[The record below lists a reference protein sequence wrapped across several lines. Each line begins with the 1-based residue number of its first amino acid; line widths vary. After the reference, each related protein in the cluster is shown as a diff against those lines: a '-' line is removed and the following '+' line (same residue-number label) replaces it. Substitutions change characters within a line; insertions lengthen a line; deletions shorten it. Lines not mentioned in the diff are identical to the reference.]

1 MTPSIHLRSG
11 SAHALLRGTWCLFRR
26 SLREGLMV
34 APLSL
39 LVVVVAVGVLGSAG
53 DARAVVISSGDG
65 SGNTT
70 APVGDFGWSYVG
82 AINGASGV
90 YLGGS
95 GGTGWVLTANHVGS
109 GDFVTS
115 DGQSYNSVAN
125 SGVQFGNSDLYAFQV
140 AVGTGTG
147 LSSLGNLNLA
157 ATAPVD
163 GSALTMIGYG
173 YDRSPVTTTWYVD
186 TTPATWSWSTSEF
199 NGWDSTFQGYQELST
214 STKRWGTNL
223 SSGVIN
229 YSGTSVI
236 QTTFTTDP
244 SHGAQGAGGDSG
256 GGVFSVFGEGY
267 QLSGIMMEISTYNNQ
282 PAYTAVASNSL
293 QGNLTYSIDIS
304 AYANQINALT
314 GLSPSSSSSS
324 SSTSS
329 GESTGGSSSGQNNS
343 GTIVVTDSLVY
354 DGSGKVIISESISGP
369 GNVTQAGSGTTIL
382 AGTNSYSGGTFIT
395 AGTLGV
401 GNGGT
406 SGTLGSGSVV
416 DNSSLVVNRSDA
428 FTLGNAIS
436 GTGAFNQAGSGTTT
450 LTGNNTYSGVTFISG
465 GALQVGNGGTTGT
478 LGSGDVW
485 NYGSLVVNRSDA
497 VTLGNAISGMG
508 DVTQAG
514 TGTTTL
520 TGTNSFSGTASAS
533 AGELVVG
540 STHGLG
546 SALLHYS
553 TNMAFANGITNYT
566 VGGLTGS
573 NNFVMTNSGGSAL
586 ALTVGNAN
594 QSAIYSGN
602 LSDGVSG
609 SGLGASLTKIGTG
622 TQTLTGNNTYS
633 GKTTVSEGTL
643 EFANTGALY
652 GGKFFGQNAAKLTV
666 ENGATA
672 AFAVGGNKGFT
683 AATLGY
689 LLTLGSPGSGS
700 TNVGFQNGSSL
711 GIDASGTTFT
721 YAYAIADPNNGAN
734 VLGLTLLGSGTT
746 ILTGNNSYTGTTTIS
761 GGTLQ
766 IGNGAPGDSRVGT
779 LGSGAVVNNGTLL
792 IDAHDVQMNLYNAI
806 SGTGSVIIKNSS
818 GFSPVAQIMSGNNTY
833 SGGTTISANLV
844 TTSTNALGRG
854 AVTLSG
860 YGSELGISTNLTIS
874 SLIATGGSVI
884 SFLNPTSGS
893 SLNITG
899 AFTTVKKENEFSRGV
914 YIAAGSEGTTL
925 GNTPLQLMTWGS
937 GSGNSITEDDFYLLN
952 NHAAHIVIN
961 NALYVLDVEDLYF
974 GSNSSGQ
981 SMVINSGTSY
991 YENAYIGYHGS
1002 SNSVLVDA
1010 SSAPASLRTTKDLLI
1025 GYYVGDSN
1033 NSVTVSGSNAFYG
1046 SQQGNIVVGQSGSGN
1061 SLVLSNGAVA
1071 KGLNSRIGVNS
1082 SASNNSVLV
1091 TGAGSTLNLTN
1102 EGNGVLIVGASGSGN
1117 SLVVSNG
1124 GRVNSLS
1131 SEVGVYAANNSVLV
1145 TGAESLWS
1153 NKATVEIKSS
1163 NGGVTVANGGTLKS
1177 SAIHAWDTSAPG
1189 IRIHNSSL
1197 NIGGFGTNDTAG
1209 IIITPSIRFGMFAT
1223 GGAINFN
1230 QSDTA
1235 TLGANISDSGNGR
1248 INQLGSGTSILTG
1261 DNSGFS
1267 GLTTISAG
1275 VLQVGNGGTNG
1286 NLGSSSVVNNT
1297 SLVVNRRDTLTLGNN
1312 ISGSGSVI
1320 QAGVGMTV
1328 LSGSNSYS
1336 GKTMVSVGT
1345 LEFAST
1351 GALYAGN
1358 TSSWTAENLTV
1369 ASNATA
1375 AFAVGGTNGF
1385 TSADLTQ
1392 LSQLGNSDGGFQN
1405 GSSFGLDASG
1415 TNYTFSINL
1424 ANTVNGALGLTLLGN
1439 GTTTLTGNNSYSGTT
1454 KISGGTL
1461 QVGDGGTTGIFGS
1474 GDVVNNASLVLNRSD
1489 AFTLGNTISGTGDVT
1504 QAGAGTTTLTAS
1516 NSFTGTAS
1524 ASAGQL
1530 VVGSAYG
1537 LGSALVNYSS
1547 KVAFADGITGYTVGG
1562 LTGSNNL
1569 AMTNSG
1575 GSALALSV
1583 GNANQSALYSGNLSD
1598 GVSESGLGASLTKVG
1613 TGLQLLS
1620 GSNSYSGPTTI
1631 SGGALQIGIGGTNGT
1646 LGSGNVINDANLIVW
1661 KSDTLTL
1668 SNPISG
1674 SGNLIQAGSGTTIL
1688 TGANTYTGKT
1698 AVNDGTLRV
1707 GSENA
1712 LGATS
1717 AVNLNQ
1723 GTLSFASTLTVSS
1736 LAWNSAGALSIDTLT
1751 PGALTVTGGLALSGA
1766 DSHVINLAS
1775 GTLGAVPTS
1784 LISWGTNS
1792 GSNAI
1797 TARDFSVGGQGN
1809 ILLKVTNNTLNIS
1822 ALGTNS
1828 VILRNGDAIGAS
1840 KNIGNDITL
1849 SAGATI
1855 QIKNNISADLLAKQ
1869 ELQQAEYDELLA
1881 ATIRKAGF
1889 VANVLQANFIAGTA
1903 TEADTAA
1910 LIRINAA
1917 YLGKEAQQGTW
1928 VTNAK
1933 TGGQVF
1939 VYDRHES
1946 TTTTFSEKDLALNAQ
1961 SSQQLNDVMNGF
1973 VPLNDAEFERYK
1985 SLQETFGSEEALVL
1999 VELARQGDARTQAA
2013 LAAQAAEAARAA
2025 QAVQAVQAVQAAQA
2039 AQAARAAQAHNPY
2052 ETDTSFLSSGLQDSS
2067 ATVVGSASIA
2077 SILGA
2082 TTVTTPTPATQTTQF
2097 GYQNGIVSPA
2107 PSVQV
2112 TVDFTPSAYTNSN
2125 STRPLIIQ
2133 GVGGVGDVNVLLSGT
2148 ANQALSD
2155 LDQTLTKVV
2164 VGSTKSYRDLV
2175 TSGSTR
2181 DYGIVVGSG
2190 LEINTVSAPNFNF
2203 SAVVGE
2209 TSTEITGTTTSY
2221 EVRKLGTDISYDTSY
2236 QVQSTVTT
2244 NKAIRTTNIPK
2255 VQYVPLDNG
2264 NALVYAK
2271 NSVEAQV
2278 AILYHTMF
2286 GKEADVGGL
2295 DYWFDVAKGGAT
2307 LKQIATAFANSSEGQ
2322 TAWGGLSN
2330 EAFIQRMYQN
2340 TFHRAGES
2348 AGVSYWLDQI
2358 MNTGA
2363 TRAGIALQ
2371 FSQMAIG
2378 QTDTTP
2384 SVNVTAQVVGSVEV
2398 VTGII
2403 SPGSWPEGT
2412 TGGQLIVTGGANFNN
2427 AIAVSTPG
2435 WELVID
2441 GGTTTLNASNS
2452 YNGST
2457 MIINGATLVA
2467 AKGNAL
2473 PTNYGGTPIFL
2484 DQDSSGT
2491 SWGTGYSTLALPV
2504 AQTIASLSGR
2514 VSSLVNLAGYTL
2526 TIGTDGATN
2535 TYAGTIIDGLVD
2547 SWYGYGPGSLVKV
2560 GNSTQILTGNSRYS
2574 GTTTISGGTLQIGNG
2589 GTTGTLGSGAVT
2601 NNGTLVVKRS
2611 DAFTLANTI
2620 SGSGTF
2626 TQAGAGTTTLI
2637 GTNSGF
2643 SGLTKISAGALQYG
2657 NGSTAGTSVS
2667 TGGFINN
2674 GVLAF
2679 NPTSTDNYTVAGNI
2693 SGTGSVNLL
2702 GSGTTTLSG
2711 SNSYAGGTTIS
2722 AGAVQVTS
2730 GNALGTGGLT
2740 IASSLLS
2747 PATLMYAG
2755 TGVMTLSNDIH
2766 LAGAEPSATIFNEA
2780 GASIFRFS
2788 SALTLQGG
2796 SNGIALSGTI
2806 SGTCGIFIYGGTT
2819 TLSGDNFYSGTTTI
2833 LDGTLQI
2840 GDGGTTGSIGSKVV
2854 YNNGSLVVNRSDAFT
2869 LANNISGWGSFIQAG
2884 TGTTTLTG
2892 TNSFSG
2898 TASASAGQL
2907 VVGSVRGLGSALLHY
2922 STNVAFANG
2931 ITNYTLGGLTGSNNF
2946 AMRNAGG
2953 SALALTLDITGQP
2966 ATYSGN
2972 MSGEGASVTKTGWGV
2987 QTLVGN
2993 NTYTGKTTVS
3003 AGTLVFGNAGAL
3015 YGGNTSSWTAE
3026 NLTVASGA
3034 TAAFAVGGDNPFTSA
3049 NITQLSQLGNSYG
3062 GFQNGSSLGIDASG
3076 TTFTYGG
3083 VIADPNNGANALG
3096 LTLLGSGTT
3105 ILTEN
3110 NSYTGTTTISGGTLQ
3125 IGDGGTTG
3133 TLGSGSVWNNNAS
3146 LVVNRS
3152 DAFTLGNTISGYGAF
3167 TQAGAGT
3174 TILTGD
3180 NSGFWG
3186 VTTISGGALQVGNG
3200 GTSGTLGWVAVVNNG
3215 SLVVNRSDAFTLGNT
3230 ISGAGNLIQAGVG
3243 TTTLSGANTYSGTTT
3258 ISGGTLSLGTT
3269 GNLSGT
3275 TGVSVST
3282 GSTLLLGSANQ
3293 INTAAN
3299 LALVGGTLS
3308 MGGNGLTRASEQ
3320 TFGTL
3325 TLTANSVIDFA
3336 NLTGNSS
3343 LTFSS
3348 IVGLSA
3354 NSLSIWNWSSAEGSA
3369 TRLNY
3374 ASEGLSAGDLAN
3386 ISFYSG
3392 SGTGLMGK
3400 GSFYGSEI
3408 TPEIV
3413 PVPEPSVVM
3422 TGLLLLGALA
3432 YGFRRKK
3439 KMA

>member
-1 MTPSIHLRSG
+1 
-11 SAHALLRGTWCLFRR
+11 
-26 SLREGLMV
+26 MV

-39 LVVVVAVGVLGSAG
+39 LFVVVVGVLGSAG
-53 DARAVVISSGDG
+53 DARAVVISFGDG

-115 DGQSYNSVAN
+115 DGLRYNSVAN
-125 SGVQFGNSDLYAFQV
+125 SGFQFGNSDLYAFQV

-147 LSSLGNLNLA
+147 LSLLGNLNLA
-157 ATAPVD
+157 GSAPVD

-173 YDRSPVTTTWYVD
+173 YDRSPESTTWYVD

-244 SHGAQGAGGDSG
+244 AHGAQGAGGDSG
-256 GGVFSVFGEGY
+256 GGVFSIFGAGY

-314 GLSPSSSSSS
+314 GLSPSSSS
-324 SSTSS
+324 TSS
-329 GESTGGSSSGQNNS
+329 GGNTGGSSSGQTNS

-354 DGSGKVIISESISGP
+354 DGSSMVIVSESISGP

-416 DNSSLVVNRSDA
+416 DNSSLVVKRSDA

-436 GTGAFNQAGSGTTT
+436 GTGTFTQAGNGTTT
-450 LTGNNTYSGVTFISG
+450 LTAS
-465 GALQVGNGGTTGT
+465 
-478 LGSGDVW
+478 
-485 NYGSLVVNRSDA
+485 
-497 VTLGNAISGMG
+497 
-508 DVTQAG
+508 
-514 TGTTTL
+514 
-520 TGTNSFSGTASAS
+520 NSFTGTASAS
-533 AGELVVG
+533 AGQLVVG
-540 STHGLG
+540 NAYGLG
-546 SALLHYS
+546 SALVNYS
-553 TNMAFANGITNYT
+553 TKVVFADGITGYT

-573 NNFVMTNSGGSAL
+573 NNLAMANAGGSAL
-586 ALTVGNAN
+586 ALTVGNGDR
-594 QSAIYSGN
+594 SATYSGN

-622 TQTLTGNNTYS
+622 VQILSGSNSYS
-633 GKTTVSEGTL
+633 GKTTVSAGTL
-643 EFANTGALY
+643 EFAGAGALY
-652 GGKFFGQNAAKLTV
+652 GGDTNSWNAANLTV
-666 ENGATA
+666 ASNATA
-672 AFAVGGNKGFT
+672 AFAVGGANPFT
-683 AATLGY
+683 ADN
-689 LLTLGSPGSGS
+689 LTQLSKLGSSDG
-700 TNVGFQNGSSL
+700 GFQNGSSL

-721 YAYAIADPNNGAN
+721 YGGVIADPNSGAN
-734 VLGLTLLGSGTT
+734 VLGLTLLGNGTT
-746 ILTGNNSYTGTTTIS
+746 TLMGQNTYSGTTTIS

-766 IGNGAPGDSRVGT
+766 IGDTRYVDPAINQWTTPRGT
-779 LGSGAVVNNGTLL
+779 LGSGAVVNNASL
-792 IDAHDVQMNLYNAI
+792 IIDVYDGQMTVSNAI
-806 SGTGSVIIKNSS
+806 SGTGSVTSKSSS
-818 GFSPVAQIMSGNNTY
+818 GFSSATTILSGNNTY
-833 SGGTTISANLV
+833 SGGTFISGNL
-844 TTSTNALGRG
+844 TAASTNALGTG
-854 AVTLSG
+854 AVNLSG
-860 YGSELGISTNLTIS
+860 TLGLSTNLTIS
-874 SLIATGGSVI
+874 SLIAYGGSEI
-884 SFLNPTSGS
+884 WFPNWTSGT

-899 AFTTVKKENEFSRGV
+899 ALTIAEREN
-914 YIAAGSEGTTL
+914 YAGQLFGIVLGTDSL
-925 GNTPLQLMTWGS
+925 GNTPMQVMSWGTSNSYTVDNFWAIDRS
-937 GSGNSITEDDFYLLN
+937 GYFDTTAVSVS
-952 NHAAHIVIN
+952 N
-961 NALYVLDVEDLYF
+961 NALYVFRVQNLYV

-981 SMVINSGTSY
+981 SMVINSGASNY
-991 YENAYIGYHGS
+991 ASAYIGYNGS
-1002 SNSVLVDA
+1002 SNSLVVNG
-1010 SSAPASLRTTKDLLI
+1010 SSSPASLRTVGNTWI
-1025 GYYVGDSN
+1025 GYYEGDSN
-1033 NSVTVSGSNAFYG
+1033 NSLRVSGSNAFYG
-1046 SQQGNIVVGQSGSGN
+1046 NRDGLIAVGTSGSGN
-1061 SLVLSNGAVA
+1061 TMEVSDGAVA
-1071 KGLNSRIGVNS
+1071 KGVQIMMGYNS
-1082 SASNNSVLV
+1082 SSSNNSLLV

-1102 EGNGVLIVGASGSGN
+1102 GTLIVGYSGSGN
-1117 SLVVSNG
+1117 SLVVSDG
-1124 GRVNSLS
+1124 AQLKTKGSY
-1131 SEVGVYAANNSVLV
+1131 VGIYGTNNSALV
-1145 TGAESLWS
+1145 TGAGSLWS
-1153 NKATVEIKSS
+1153 NQATVQIGTANSWGSS
-1163 NGGVTVANGGTLKS
+1163 GSGTLTVANGGTLVS
-1177 SAIHAWDTSAPG
+1177 RGTDPG
-1189 IRIHNSSL
+1189 YLYAQGITLGNDSSL
-1197 NIGGFGTNDTAG
+1197 NVGRFGTNDTAG
-1209 IIITPSIRFGMFAT
+1209 SIITPSIQFSS
-1223 GGAINFN
+1223 GAANASINFN
-1230 QSDTA
+1230 QRDTA

-1267 GLTTISAG
+1267 GVTTISAG

-1286 NLGSSSVVNNT
+1286 NLGSSSVVNNA
-1297 SLVVNRRDTLTLGNN
+1297 SLVMNRSDTLTLGNN
-1312 ISGSGSVI
+1312 ISGSGSVT

-1328 LSGSNSYS
+1328 LSGNNSYS
-1336 GKTMVSVGT
+1336 GKTTVSVGT

-1351 GALYAGN
+1351 GALYGGD
-1358 TSSWTAENLTV
+1358 TSSWTGANLRV
-1369 ASNATA
+1369 ASNATL
-1375 AFAVGGTNGF
+1375 AFNVANFGNEAIQSLLTAVT
-1385 TSADLTQ
+1385 TSAG
-1392 LSQLGNSDGGFQN
+1392 SGIADGG
-1405 GSSFGLDASG
+1405 SFGLDASG
-1415 TNYTFSINL
+1415 TNYTFSNNL
-1424 ANTVNGALGLTLLGN
+1424 ANGVNGALGLTLLGN
-1439 GTTTLTGNNSYSGTT
+1439 GTTTLTGNNSYTGTT
-1454 KISGGTL
+1454 RISGGTL
-1461 QVGDGGTTGIFGS
+1461 QVGNGVTTGTLGS
-1474 GDVVNNASLVLNRSD
+1474 GAVVDNSSLVVNRSD
-1489 AFTLGNTISGTGDVT
+1489 AFTIGNTISGTGDVT

-1537 LGSALVNYSS
+1537 LGSALVNYST

-1598 GVSESGLGASLTKVG
+1598 GVSGSGLGASLTKVG

-1736 LAWNSAGALSIDTLT
+1736 LAWNSAGAISIDTLT

-1797 TARDFSVGGQGN
+1797 TALDFSVGGQGN

-1855 QIKNNISADLLAKQ
+1855 QIKNNISADLAAQTALK
-1869 ELQQAEYDELLA
+1869 QAEYDELLA

-1889 VANVLQANFIAGTA
+1889 VANVLQANFIEGTA

-1917 YLGKEAQQGTW
+1917 YLGNEAQQGTW
-1928 VTNAK
+1928 VTNTK

-1939 VYDRHES
+1939 VYDRPQS
-1946 TTTTFSEKDLALNAQ
+1946 TTTTFSEKDLALKAQ

-1985 SLQETFGSEEALVL
+1985 ELQETYGNNSLAAEFALIERDSRARGEA
-1999 VELARQGDARTQAA
+1999 EKAQAA
-2013 LAAQAAEAARAA
+2013 LAAQAAEAALAA
-2025 QAVQAVQAVQAAQA
+2025 QAVQAAQA
-2039 AQAARAAQAHNPY
+2039 AQAHNPY
-2052 ETDTSFLSSGLQDSS
+2052 ETGASYFSSGLQDSS
-2067 ATVVGSASIA
+2067 ATVVGSAAIA

-2082 TTVTTPTPATQTTQF
+2082 TTVTTPAPATQTTQF
-2097 GYQNGIVSPA
+2097 GYQNGIVAPA

-2112 TVDFTPSAYTNSN
+2112 TVDFTRSAYTNS
-2125 STRPLIIQ
+2125 TPPLIFQ
-2133 GVGGVGDVNVLLSGT
+2133 GVGGDNVLLSGT

-2164 VGSTKSYRDLV
+2164 VGSTESYRDLV
-2175 TSGSTR
+2175 ASGSTR
-2181 DYGIVVGSG
+2181 DVGTVVGSG
-2190 LEINTVSAPNFNF
+2190 LGSNTVSAPNFNF

-2209 TSTEITGTTTSY
+2209 TSTEITRTTTSY
-2221 EVRKLGTDISYDTSY
+2221 EVLRVGLGADISY
-2236 QVQSTVTT
+2236 QVQPQSRVTT
-2244 NKAIRTTNIPK
+2244 NVTTRTSDIPK
-2255 VQYVPLDNG
+2255 VQYVQLDNG

-2271 NSVEAQV
+2271 NSLEAQV
-2278 AILYHTMF
+2278 AILYQTMF
-2286 GKEADVGGL
+2286 GNVADVGVL
-2295 DYWFDVAKGGAT
+2295 DYWFDVARAGAN
-2307 LKQIATAFANSSEGQ
+2307 LKQIAIAFANSSEAM
-2322 TAWGGLSN
+2322 TAWGELSN

-2340 TFHRAGES
+2340 TFNRAGES

-2358 MNTGA
+2358 MNAGA
-2363 TRAGIALQ
+2363 TRAEIALQ
-2371 FSQMAIG
+2371 FSLTVIH
-2378 QTDTTP
+2378 QTGAP
-2384 SVNVTAQVVGSVEV
+2384 SVDVVGLVGSVQA
-2398 VTGII
+2398 VTSII

-2412 TGGQLIVTGGANFNN
+2412 TGGELIVTGGANFNN

-2643 SGLTKISAGALQYG
+2643 SGLTKILAGALQYG
-2657 NGSTAGTSVS
+2657 DGSTAGTSVGNGDF
-2667 TGGFINN
+2667 TFTNN
-2674 GVLAF
+2674 AVLAF

-2693 SGTGSVNLL
+2693 SGTGSVSML

-2711 SNSYAGGTTIS
+2711 SNSYAGGTTIT
-2722 AGAVQVTS
+2722 AGALQVTS
-2730 GNALGTGGLT
+2730 GNALGSGAIT
-2740 IASSLLS
+2740 IASSFFS
-2747 PATLMYAG
+2747 PASLVYAG
-2755 TGVMTLSNDIH
+2755 NGAMTLSNDVI
-2766 LAGAEPSATIFNEA
+2766 LVNGPMATIFNAA
-2780 GASIFRFS
+2780 GDSIAYNW

-2796 SNGIALSGTI
+2796 SNGIVLSGRI
-2806 SGTCGIFIYGGTT
+2806 SGISDIVVDGGTT
-2819 TLSGDNFYSGTTTI
+2819 TLSGSNSYQGATTIKNGATLIAAGEGALPTTNGRSDVSMDQVWGSASGTGSSTLALQANQAIATLSGEASSTVTLGGNTLTIGKDSGTTTFAGSI
-2833 LDGTLQI
+2833 ADGTSSGGSVVKD
-2840 GDGGTTGSIGSKVV
+2840 GDSTHI
-2854 YNNGSLVVNRSDAFT
+2854 
-2869 LANNISGWGSFIQAG
+2869 
-2884 TGTTTLTG
+2884 LTG
-2892 TNSFSG
+2892 
-2898 TASASAGQL
+2898 
-2907 VVGSVRGLGSALLHY
+2907 
-2922 STNVAFANG
+2922 
-2931 ITNYTLGGLTGSNNF
+2931 
-2946 AMRNAGG
+2946 
-2953 SALALTLDITGQP
+2953 
-2966 ATYSGN
+2966 
-2972 MSGEGASVTKTGWGV
+2972 
-2987 QTLVGN
+2987 
-2993 NTYTGKTTVS
+2993 
-3003 AGTLVFGNAGAL
+3003 
-3015 YGGNTSSWTAE
+3015 
-3026 NLTVASGA
+3026 
-3034 TAAFAVGGDNPFTSA
+3034 
-3049 NITQLSQLGNSYG
+3049 
-3062 GFQNGSSLGIDASG
+3062 
-3076 TTFTYGG
+3076 
-3083 VIADPNNGANALG
+3083 
-3096 LTLLGSGTT
+3096 
-3105 ILTEN
+3105 N
-3110 NSYTGTTTISGGTLQ
+3110 NSYTGT
-3125 IGDGGTTG
+3125 
-3133 TLGSGSVWNNNAS
+3133 
-3146 LVVNRS
+3146 
-3152 DAFTLGNTISGYGAF
+3152 
-3167 TQAGAGT
+3167 
-3174 TILTGD
+3174 
-3180 NSGFWG
+3180 
-3186 VTTISGGALQVGNG
+3186 TTISGGALQVGNG
-3200 GTSGTLGWVAVVNNG
+3200 GTTGTLGSGDVVNN
-3215 SLVVNRSDAFTLGNT
+3215 SALVVNRSDAVTLANT
-3230 ISGAGNLIQAGVG
+3230 ISGTGSFTQAGAG
-3243 TTTLSGANTYSGTTT
+3243 TTTLSGANTYTGGTT
-3258 ISGGTLSLGTT
+3258 ISGGTLRLANENAAG
-3269 GNLSGT
+3269 
-3275 TGVSVST
+3275 T
-3282 GSTLLLGSANQ
+3282 GSVIQTTLASLVEFLGGGRMTNEMSVFQYSFANSFE
-3293 INTAAN
+3293 AAGQVT
-3299 LALVGGTLS
+3299 LADAASSIAVASGATVTGSGSFIGTGGLTKKGLGTLS
-3308 MGGNGLTRASEQ
+3308 LTAGNSFSGPLSVEAGTLALAASGSSAAGSVTSVGVSSGATLLVSQSNQVNNDATVTLSGGTIMRGSGVSEVFGNLNLTQASFLNFGEGTAGTI
-3320 TFGTL
+3320 TFGTYTPSSLL
-3325 TLTANSVIDFA
+3325 TINNFA
-3336 NLTGNSS
+3336 PGNTLVFGSDLRSTINNSS
-3343 LTFSS
+3343 FFTFTNGGIGSS
-3348 IVGLSA
+3348 S
-3354 NSLSIWNWSSAEGSA
+3354 WDEGTS
-3369 TRLNY
+3369 T
-3374 ASEGLSAGDLAN
+3374 
-3386 ISFYSG
+3386 F
-3392 SGTGLMGK
+3392 T
-3400 GSFYGSEI
+3400 I
-3408 TPEIV
+3408 TAI
-3413 PVPEPSVVM
+3413 PEPSTYVAAI
-3422 TGLLLLGALA
+3422 GLLALMLWPL
-3432 YGFRRKK
+3432 RRRWRVKVS
-3439 KMA
+3439 